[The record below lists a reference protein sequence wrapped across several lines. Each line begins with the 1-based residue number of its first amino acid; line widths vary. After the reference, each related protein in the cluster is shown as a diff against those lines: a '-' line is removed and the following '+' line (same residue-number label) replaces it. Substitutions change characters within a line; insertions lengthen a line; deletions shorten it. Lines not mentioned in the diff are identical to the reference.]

1 MKWIWYIAQ
10 TLFIGWF
17 TYAYWQRHP
26 DSSPTELLL
35 MFGMWIVL
43 CAFLTACLTR
53 LWDWIVRRLRPL
65 EGHRGQPGGK
75 GFRPIGTGGGLSKPP
90 ERVYRARIGK

>member
-1 MKWIWYIAQ
+1 MKFIWYAAQ

-26 DSSPTELLL
+26 NSSPAELAL
-35 MFGMWIVL
+35 MFGMWVVL

-53 LWDWIVRRLRPL
+53 LWDWVVRRLRGL
-65 EGHRGQPGGK
+65 KGHGADAGSNSLRLTGAGG
-75 GFRPIGTGGGLSKPP
+75 RLSKPP
-90 ERVYRARIGK
+90 EHVERIRIGK